1 MREVDVAIVGGGIA
15 GIVAATKLI
24 ESGKD
29 VLVLDKSKSVGGRLA
44 TRRMNGGR
52 ADHGAQFFT
61 VRTDQFQQIVN
72 QWEQNGWV
80 SKWFGENHARY
91 KSMNGMNQLVKHLA
105 SEVQIQLSSKVDR
118 IERDGEFYTLVAD
131 EGDFVKART
140 VLLTPPAPQ
149 SLNLLQ
155 SSDIVLSQYALQ
167 SLSRIAF
174 QPALVGL
181 VTLIEG
187 AASSLPNSGHQDE
200 DMPDG
205 IERIVDSYSK
215 GISKKRVISIYG
227 TSELSNSLYKE
238 DDEFILGEMLSRGS
252 SFINLEHVSSSQLK
266 RWRYAQ
272 AGVVHSSPTL
282 WVSDREAIVVA
293 GDAFLRSD
301 DQSGRTRIESAVL
314 SGLAAANEL
323 NDRLEGKASF

>member
-24 ESGKD
+24 ESGRD

-44 TRRMNGGR
+44 TRRINGGR

-61 VRTDQFQQIVN
+61 VRTDQFQQLVD

-91 KSMNGMNQLVKHLA
+91 KSMNGMNQLVKHIA
-105 SEVQIQLSSKVDR
+105 SEVPVQLSYKLNR
-118 IERDGEFYTLVAD
+118 IERDGDSYTLVSN
-131 EGDFVKART
+131 EGDVVKART

-149 SLNLLQ
+149 SLELLQ
-155 SSDIVLSQYALQ
+155 SSDIMLSEYTIQ
-167 SLSRIAF
+167 SLSRIVF

-181 VTLIEG
+181 ITLNEG
-187 AASSLPNSGHQDE
+187 VNTTLPNSGHQDA
-200 DMPDG
+200 DLPDG
-205 IERIVDSYSK
+205 IERVVDSYSK
-215 GISKKRVISIYG
+215 GISNERLISIYA
-227 TSELSNSLYKE
+227 TSELSKSLYREE
-238 DDEFILGEMLSRGS
+238 DEVILAELLSRVS
-252 SFINLEHVSSSQLK
+252 SFINSEHTASSQLK

-272 AGVVHSSPTL
+272 AEEVHSAPTL
-282 WVSDREAIVVA
+282 WVSDRESIVVA
-293 GDAFLRSD
+293 GDAFLRND

-314 SGLAAANEL
+314 SGLAAANEI
-323 NDRLEGKASF
+323 NDRLEGKALV